1 MIGLLGRYACRLT
14 HTGIVSLTGEGT
26 RDVETWEDAP
36 TDRGGWVSGPG
47 GAYVASV
54 PTDGVYLC
62 TALLEASAGDAGN
75 NPVEAGVH
83 LFYPGG
89 ALAVLSPE
97 FAHDD
102 FGGTSW
108 VTMTGAALV
117 RLSAGDL
124 ISCSIVVAD
133 ADPAL
138 ASVGFHLLA
147 LDLVRI
153 GSAP

>member
-14 HTGIVSLTGEGT
+14 HTGVVSLTGEGT

-36 TDRGGWVSGPG
+36 TDRGGWVTGPG
-47 GAYVASV
+47 GAYVATV
-54 PTDGVYLC
+54 PADGVYLC
-62 TALLEASAGDAGN
+62 TALLEVRAEDGAANS
-75 NPVEAGVH
+75 VEAGVH

-89 ALAVLSPE
+89 VLGALAPA

-102 FGGTSW
+102 LVATAW
-108 VTMTGAALV
+108 VTLTGSALV

-138 ASVGFHLLA
+138 GAVGFYLLA
-147 LDLVRI
+147 VDLVRVA
-153 GSAP
+153 SS